1 MQMMVEGDCFAEEGG
16 NGGIGGWV
24 CCASFDGEQD
34 WSCDC
39 AQDRSLNAFS
49 CVMRWIKD
57 IDATGCNVGN
67 KVKK

>member
-16 NGGIGGWV
+16 NGGMGGWV

-39 AQDRSLNAFS
+39 AGQVLKRLFLRHAVDQRY
-49 CVMRWIKD
+49 
-57 IDATGCNVGN
+57 
-67 KVKK
+67 